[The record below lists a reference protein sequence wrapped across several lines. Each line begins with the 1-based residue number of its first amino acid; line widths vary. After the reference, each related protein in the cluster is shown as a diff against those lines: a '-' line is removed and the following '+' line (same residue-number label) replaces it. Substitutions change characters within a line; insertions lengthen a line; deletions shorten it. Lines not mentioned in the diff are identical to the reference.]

1 MVTVLNLVLYNES
14 SEDDRKMRA
23 VLERLQREQ
32 IHQHTVIQYFYTYSD
47 TLEGLVENVLYI
59 KGVESLLPGV
69 LNKTITAIEWCNHIA
84 FDYLVRSNISTVI
97 DFNNLPYHELEKDTM
112 VYASSLVNTLTWIDA
127 GSGIHT
133 EQYRGT
139 RFASGTNIIMNKPT
153 IDYLIVNKDKINRDI
168 IDDVS
173 LGILMNGVVTSIQL
187 STPLIINDA
196 SKIGVFYRNRSW
208 SPTRKR
214 DIKRM
219 SEIVT
224 LLLDLNVVR

>member
-23 VLERLQREQ
+23 VLEKLQREQ
-32 IHQHTVIQYFYTYSD
+32 IHRHTVIQYFYTYSD
-47 TLEGLVENVLYI
+47 TLEGLVGNVLYL

-69 LNKTITAIEWCNHIA
+69 LNKTISAFEWCNHIS
-84 FDYLVRSNISTVI
+84 FDYLIRSNISTVI
-97 DFNNLPYHELEKDTM
+97 DFNNLPYHELQKDAM
-112 VYASSLVNTLTWIDA
+112 VYASSLINTLTWTDP

-133 EQYRGT
+133 DVYRGT
-139 RFASGTNIIMNKPT
+139 RFASGTSIIMDRAAM
-153 IDYLIVNKDKINRDI
+153 DYVILNKDKINRDI

-173 LGILMNGVVTSIQL
+173 LGILMNGVTTAVQL

-196 SKIGVFYRNRSW
+196 SKIAVFYRNRSW

-219 SEIVT
+219 SEIVA
-224 LLLDLNVVR
+224 LLLEPNVVK